1 MTCYTT
7 YVPGLRYL
15 GACIRIWYKD
25 ISFQNS
31 RSFAA
36 WKRISNIYIIVF
48 LTATLSSV
56 SVELNYQCS
65 SKDVRRGHLYLKRYS
80 IVRHCCSELLSSFPF
95 LFISLFNGLCQ
106 ELSLEEK
113 NENPRKLGN
122 VFNIVFRIFTWWEQM
137 GYQLLKM
144 QGVSFPCNFLHSLFI
159 PGLSCTS
166 IE

>member
-7 YVPGLRYL
+7 YVPGLCYL

-56 SVELNYQCS
+56 SVELNY
-65 SKDVRRGHLYLKRYS
+65 
-80 IVRHCCSELLSSFPF
+80 
-95 LFISLFNGLCQ
+95 
-106 ELSLEEK
+106 
-113 NENPRKLGN
+113 
-122 VFNIVFRIFTWWEQM
+122 
-137 GYQLLKM
+137 
-144 QGVSFPCNFLHSLFI
+144 
-159 PGLSCTS
+159 
-166 IE
+166 